1 MEESTWQ
8 YRKQSEPQESSSGDG
23 WFMGDSRAVK
33 AWVHGA
39 RARHIAWA
47 RRAEQALSN
56 DADTEKIK
64 KAEKMLM
71 QRKGIAKE
79 SKG

>member
-1 MEESTWQ
+1 MEAHDNTGSKASRRNHRAEM
-8 YRKQSEPQESSSGDG
+8 D
-23 WFMGDSRAVK
+23 DSWAIADRSK
-33 AWVHGA
+33 RECMGA

-71 QRKGIAKE
+71 QRKVIAKE

>member
-1 MEESTWQ
+1 
-8 YRKQSEPQESSSGDG
+8 
-23 WFMGDSRAVK
+23 
-33 AWVHGA
+33 
-39 RARHIAWA
+39 
-47 RRAEQALSN
+47 LSN

-71 QRKGIAKE
+71 QRKVIAKE